1 MEYSKA
7 IKHRY
12 NVDNLHLDAGERA
25 ALKKALPGN
34 GEGWFD
40 IYEYANAWAE
50 SLLLDGAPALGI
62 NEFYEEPGGAWLI
75 TRANESTRHVQR
87 FYDENATI
95 YHTFSSV
102 KLAIFYRDVMTNHAK
117 APFAN
122 SAVNRPTT
130 THPNA
135 STA

>member
-40 IYEYANAWAE
+40 IYEYANAWLNRFYSTARPPWE
-50 SLLLDGAPALGI
+50 STNFTKNPAGHGSSPART
-62 NEFYEEPGGAWLI
+62 NQRAMSRGSTTKTRRSI
-75 TRANESTRHVQR
+75 TR
-87 FYDENATI
+87 F
-95 YHTFSSV
+95 
-102 KLAIFYRDVMTNHAK
+102 LA
-117 APFAN
+117 
-122 SAVNRPTT
+122 
-130 THPNA
+130 
-135 STA
+135 

>member
-50 SLLLDGAPALGI
+50 SLLLDGASDLAI
-62 NEFYEEPGGAWLI
+62 NEHMDEPGDAWLI
-75 TRANESTRHVQR
+75 TRATDETRALHFFYLEDSTGEEWVRGGKVHFFR
-87 FYDENATI
+87 RK
-95 YHTFSSV
+95 S
-102 KLAIFYRDVMTNHAK
+102 TND
-117 APFAN
+117 
-122 SAVNRPTT
+122 
-130 THPNA
+130 
-135 STA
+135 

>member
-7 IKHRY
+7 VEHRY
-12 NVDNLHLDAGERA
+12 NIDNLHLDAGERA

-40 IYEYANAWAE
+40 IYEYANAWAK

-75 TRANESTRHVQR
+75 TRANESTRHIQR

-102 KLAIFYRDVMTNHAK
+102 KLAIFYREREHE
-117 APFAN
+117 
-122 SAVNRPTT
+122 SC
-130 THPNA
+130 
-135 STA
+135 

>member
-7 IKHRY
+7 VEHRY
-12 NVDNLHLDAGERA
+12 NINNLHLDAGERA

-40 IYEYANAWAE
+40 IYEYANAWAK

-75 TRANESTRHVQR
+75 TRANESTRHIQR
-87 FYDENATI
+87 FYDEHATI

-102 KLAIFYRDVMTNHAK
+102 KLAIFYREREHE
-117 APFAN
+117 
-122 SAVNRPTT
+122 SC
-130 THPNA
+130 
-135 STA
+135 